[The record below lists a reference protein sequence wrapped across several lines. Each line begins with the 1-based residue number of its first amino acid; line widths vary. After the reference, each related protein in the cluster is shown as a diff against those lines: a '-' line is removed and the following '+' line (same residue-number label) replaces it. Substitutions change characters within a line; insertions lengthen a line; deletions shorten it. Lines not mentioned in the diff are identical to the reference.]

1 MTAERVPLA
10 ERLAIEAPLALG
22 AVLSRAHDT
31 ARALEAI
38 LELEAADPR
47 VAELH
52 RAAKA
57 LRRSIGAVL
66 AVTAVPERDLDCPS
80 CLDSVE
86 RCETTASMGGGRCC
100 EACGHV

>member
-10 ERLAIEAPLALG
+10 ERLAPEAPLAVG
-22 AVLSRAHDT
+22 AVLFRAHDR
-31 ARALEAI
+31 ARLLEQT

-57 LRRSIGAVL
+57 LRKGIAGL
-66 AVTAVPERDLDCPS
+66 L
-80 CLDSVE
+80 VE
-86 RCETTASMGGGRCC
+86 VALEGVMPP
-100 EACGHV
+100 H